1 MLFFATTMAFPT
13 HYLHRGD
20 IEMTKKVLVALT
32 LLVMALF
39 ATNSFGQ
46 ACSSGVNAQFVGA
59 GSSAQFNTFAYAA
72 KVSLALPNF
81 WTTTAGQLQDTRYGT
96 PPVDSGL
103 TAWVAW
109 DGNNVC
115 NVYAYFSI
123 DSAIGVK
130 DFFATAKSVAPGKG
144 VYGAVFGVPGTWTSA
159 AGANAVPGITD
170 TGALPANLQTFLT
183 TSPAP
188 TTATQ
193 IPQPGCGQI
202 GTLGGTTIYCFFN
215 AGFTDIRPEDAL
227 YATAR
232 ALSSYS
238 TTSGLSG
245 LGYNQATCGF
255 VDSNQGCPI
264 YDSFKKGKIF
274 QILNFKLTG
283 TDPKTTATVPVY
295 TTLSTGAA
303 PIVVLVSNT
312 DTGSLGLG
320 STTSGSY
327 NFTNINR
334 AVLSNVFQG
343 TTSCSGDLLPSPQ
356 GAGQPLDIIVREPL
370 SGTYNT
376 FEFTAVRTLAG
387 SAATTVKQNQISTKT
402 WISND
407 SSGQEFDPFGNLTLG
422 PATNFTDT
430 TNCDQT
436 SGNRYAT
443 GAVACGDPLYNPL
456 NTCGTGSVTAYKA
469 RGIGTGEE
477 VKATLGLDNVSGG
490 LSVSDG
496 IGYAFWSYQNFA
508 PSVVASGCATA
519 ASGDV
524 SCGSYLGHYLTV
536 DGIDPLFPNAGTP
549 VDASSATIPGGAYNL
564 PQCGAVTEGASS
576 TPFPCQQIPFTHVL
590 DGSYPLWSQLRFV
603 TMANVTGKQVTPAGA
618 INMLAAAET
627 EAVDASFQLSDFV
640 PLLKNVSGSYKQG
653 LGAVTTSG
661 THVTW
666 VSGDPFDT
674 TWTGSIVIN
683 GATFTITTVTSTTA
697 MTVTPAPPTHSTQV
711 PYDWNSG
718 TPPKGDLNLGV
729 FRSHYVQSAIN
740 GYNGHANCGSYT
752 GIQIVGGTGTVGN
765 TCLVDLGGD
774 MGGSVLTVQSD
785 TDFNADFGGV
795 GVNPAELYGQH
806 Q

>member
-1 MLFFATTMAFPT
+1 MLFFATTMVFPT
-13 HYLHRGD
+13 HYLPKGD

-32 LLVMALF
+32 FLVMALF

-46 ACSSGVNAQFVGA
+46 ACSSGVLGQFMGA
-59 GSSAQFNTFAYAA
+59 GSSAQFNSFAYAA
-72 KVSLALPNF
+72 NVSLALPNF
-81 WTTTAGQLQDTRYGT
+81 WTTTGGQLQDTRFSPAT
-96 PPVDSGL
+96 VDSGL
-103 TAWVAW
+103 TAFVAW
-109 DGNNVC
+109 DNNNVC
-115 NVYAYFSI
+115 NVYFYFNI
-123 DSAIGVK
+123 DSGIGVK
-130 DFFATAKSVAPGKG
+130 DFFATAKSVAPGHG
-144 VYGAVFGVPGTWTSA
+144 VYGAVYGVAGTWTSA

-170 TGALPANLQTFLT
+170 TGTLPANLQTFLT

-202 GTLGGTTIYCFFN
+202 GVLGGTTIYCFFN
-215 AGFTDIRPEDAL
+215 AGMTDIRPEDAL
-227 YATAR
+227 FATAR
-232 ALSSYS
+232 ALGTYN
-238 TTSGLSG
+238 TTSGLAG
-245 LGYNQATCGF
+245 LGYNQPACGELS
-255 VDSNQGCPI
+255 VNQGCPI

-274 QILNFKLTG
+274 QVLNFKLTG
-283 TDPKTTATVPVY
+283 TDPVTLATVPTF
-295 TTLSTGAA
+295 TTLSTGAS
-303 PIVVLVSNT
+303 PIVVLASNT

-320 STTSGSY
+320 STTSGAY

-343 TTSCSGDLLPSPQ
+343 TISCTGDLLPSPL
-356 GAGQPLDIIVREPL
+356 GSGQPLNIILREPL

-376 FEFTAVRTLAG
+376 FEFTGVRTLAG

-402 WISND
+402 WVSAD
-407 SSGQEFDPFGNLTLG
+407 SSGQEFDPYLNLTAG

-436 SGNRYAT
+436 TGNKFAT
-443 GAVACGDPLYNPL
+443 GAVACGDPLFNPL
-456 NTCGTGSVTAYKA
+456 NTCGTGSVNGYKA

-508 PSVVASGCATA
+508 PSATGCTTGV
-519 ASGDV
+519 SGDV
-524 SCGSYLGHYLTV
+524 ACTGYLGHYLTV

-549 VDASSATIPGGAYNL
+549 VDASSTTIPGGAYNL
-564 PQCGAVTEGASS
+564 PQCGAVANGASS
-576 TPFPCQQIPFTHVL
+576 NPFPCQQIPFTHIL

-603 TMANVTGKQVTPAGA
+603 TMANVTGKQVTPAGV

-627 EAVDASFQLSDFV
+627 EAVDSKFLLSDFV
-640 PLLKNVSGSYKQG
+640 PLLTSVTGSYSQG

-661 THVTW
+661 SHVTYS
-666 VSGDPFDT
+666 SGDPFST
-674 TWTGSIVIN
+674 AWTGSIVIN
-683 GATFTITTVTSTTA
+683 GGTFTITSVTSTTS
-697 MTVTPAPPTHSTQV
+697 MTVTPAPPNHSSPV
-711 PYDWNSG
+711 PYDWNGG
-718 TPPKGDLNLGV
+718 TPPKGNLNLGV
-729 FRSHYVQSAIN
+729 FRSHYVQSTIN
-740 GYNGHANCGSYT
+740 PYNGHSNCGSYT

-774 MGGSVLTVQSD
+774 VGGSVLTVQSD
-785 TDFNADFGGV
+785 ADFNADFGGI
-795 GVNPAELYGQH
+795 GTNPAEIYGLH